1 MINRTNARLA
11 GYTFLCHLAASI
23 TRVVLTGRAT
33 SAEGIAAKLANIAA
47 HARARRIGV
56 WLALFTCFSAFV
68 WGVTPFLERDDR
80 AAVAGNVGV

>member
-33 SAEGIAAKLANIAA
+33 SAEGIAAKLADIAA
-47 HARARRIGV
+47 RNGEAHCRMACAVHLFRGIRVGSD
-56 WLALFTCFSAFV
+56 ALS
-68 WGVTPFLERDDR
+68 
-80 AAVAGNVGV
+80 